1 MCHSDGNGRPLRL
14 PKALRWLVIHFT
26 MHPLHHIVPRQ
37 VLRVLDDQYLDTK
50 LDYQNEDV
58 VIEKLQD
65 VMNNFILW
73 NKQDIFLKDKVAW
86 SPMSETSAPPET

>member
-1 MCHSDGNGRPLRL
+1 MCHSEGQGGPLRL
-14 PKALRWLVIHFT
+14 PKV
-26 MHPLHHIVPRQ
+26 Q

-86 SPMSETSAPPET
+86 SPMPETSALPET